1 MNFIQRLG
9 LLIHII
15 GFLTGLISV
24 LYLFQVIMES
34 NFGDTEGLIALALVF
49 GSPLVG
55 WLFRW
60 LISGELEHLIPQK
73 KNFIKAL
80 PIDGNYGV
88 AFILLSIIS
97 FSGLYSLID
106 YDKQRQWER
115 DVFGGYCKVNDGKDE
130 RVLNYFKKPEDV
142 PELLNNYYEP
152 KPIYCSHYLE
162 KNADGETLCT
172 WNEGSNANSALCLKL
187 KDNPKPSSLFDAA
200 IANLFAMIVIFYVL
214 ILIRLLTNLREK
226 E

>member
-1 MNFIQRLG
+1 
-9 LLIHII
+9 
-15 GFLTGLISV
+15 
-24 LYLFQVIMES
+24 MES
-34 NFGDTEGLIALALVF
+34 DFWDTEGLIALALVF

-73 KNFIKAL
+73 KNLLKAL

-97 FSGLYSLID
+97 FLSLHSLID

-115 DVFGGYCKVNDGKDE
+115 DVFGGYCKINDGKDE
-130 RVLNYFKKPEDV
+130 RVLDYFKKPEDT
-142 PELLNNYYEP
+142 PELLNDYYEP
-152 KPIYCSHYLE
+152 KPIYCSHYL
-162 KNADGETLCT
+162 KKDAWGETLCT
-172 WNEGSNANSALCLKL
+172 WNEGSNANSARCLKL
-187 KDNPKPSSLFDAA
+187 KDNPKPSSLLDAA
-200 IANLFAMIVIFYVL
+200 VANIFGMIVIFYAL
-214 ILIRLLTNLREK
+214 MLIRLFANLREK

>member
-1 MNFIQRLG
+1 
-9 LLIHII
+9 
-15 GFLTGLISV
+15 
-24 LYLFQVIMES
+24 MES
-34 NFGDTEGLIALALVF
+34 DFWDTEGLIALALVF

-73 KNFIKAL
+73 KNFLKAL

-97 FSGLYSLID
+97 FLTLHSLID

-115 DVFGGYCKVNDGKDE
+115 DVFGGYCKVNDGNDE
-130 RVLNYFKKPEDV
+130 RVLGYFKKPEA
-142 PELLNNYYEP
+142 PPTLEEYYTEEELNDYYKE

-162 KNADGETLCT
+162 KDAYGETLCT
-172 WNEGSNANSALCLKL
+172 WNEGSNANSAECLKL
-187 KDNPKPSSLFDAA
+187 KDNPKPSSLLDAA
-200 IANLFAMIVIFYVL
+200 VANIFGMIVIFYAL
-214 ILIRLLTNLREK
+214 MLIRLFANLREK